1 MGNES
6 DISTTIQFLDSV
18 GDLDMSD
25 VEGFEDFEETLEFI
39 VRGDY
44 SAS

>member
-1 MGNES
+1 MGNTDE
-6 DISTTIQFLDSV
+6 ISNTIQFTDSV
-18 GDLDMSD
+18 GDLDMSG

-44 SAS
+44 NEA